1 MFPID
6 RLVRIVPDGLSL
18 ASKDA
23 HAIVAI
29 AFLSVAADRTVH
41 PDEESALRAI
51 ARRLAPAVTDGDGVW
66 KKPDALVDGLFE
78 RIGTSLARDDA
89 DARLR
94 ATAADVATPAGRE
107 LAYKVA
113 YALAMVDLAASDE
126 EFEFDL
132 QLIDALGLAQDDADR
147 WTAEVVEAL
156 DDDESP

>member
-6 RLVRIVPDGLSL
+6 RLVRIVPDGLSIT
-18 ASKDA
+18 AKDA

-41 PDEESALRAI
+41 PDEEAALRAV
-51 ARRLAPAVTDGDGVW
+51 AKRLALGITDGDGAW
-66 KKPDALVDGLFE
+66 KKPDTVVDGLFE
-78 RIGTSLARDDA
+78 RIGTSLTRDDA
-89 DARLR
+89 DDRLR
-94 ATAADVATPAGRE
+94 ATAADIATPTARE
-107 LAYKVA
+107 LVYKVA

-147 WTAEVVEAL
+147 WTAEVIEAL